1 YSPIALNFDFQ
12 TLNDSPAFLR
22 SYSSMNFSVSSFTL
36 VPTCSRT
43 SVLILTDSSAEGNHF
58 STNSFPP
65 NSLSL
70 RSNSPVS
77 NHSTT
82 AFCAEKSFIL
92 RAKYRSEEHTSE
104 LQSRFDLVCRLLL

>member
-1 YSPIALNFDFQ
+1 IMAECMASSSVMIDFPRPDSPNTVYIFPLIYSPIALNFDFQ

-58 STNSFPP
+58 
-65 NSLSL
+65 
-70 RSNSPVS
+70 
-77 NHSTT
+77 
-82 AFCAEKSFIL
+82 
-92 RAKYRSEEHTSE
+92 RSEEHTSE
-104 LQSRFDLVCRLLL
+104 LQSRFDLVFLL